1 MLQENI
7 LFFPNEDTNVH
18 LEINELENRKVVM
31 NGGLQGEGSGVWT
44 AGWATGGVRGVNSG
58 VGCNVSMEIDAYM

>member
-31 NGGLQGEGSGVWT
+31 NGGLQGEGSGV
-44 AGWATGGVRGVNSG
+44 
-58 VGCNVSMEIDAYM
+58 

>member
-1 MLQENI
+1 MIFSNFFSIKEIIKIIMLQENI

-31 NGGLQGEGSGVWT
+31 NGGLQDGSG
-44 AGWATGGVRGVNSG
+44 A
-58 VGCNVSMEIDAYM
+58 

>member
-1 MLQENI
+1 MIFSNFFSIKEIIKIIMLQENI

-31 NGGLQGEGSGVWT
+31 NGGCLLYTSPSP
-44 AGWATGGVRGVNSG
+44 R
-58 VGCNVSMEIDAYM
+58 D